1 MSHSE
6 IDRSIHF
13 KSCIILINSILLTT
27 GLRQQKT
34 KLNLSTVG
42 PKINSIFEKI
52 YSTSCPSA
60 KPKKPNSLHH
70 IQTYLKVLA
79 DLLHHL
85 QLGFISWKLKD
96 RKTLFIKLAN
106 DTALALIALSM
117 CSAGPLRSYQ
127 FYLQRPV

>member
-13 KSCIILINSILLTT
+13 KSCIISLTLFFVT
-27 GLRQQKT
+27 GLLKKN
-34 KLNLSTVG
+34 KLNFSKVG

-52 YSTSCPSA
+52 YSASCSSA
-60 KPKKPNSLHH
+60 KPKKTNSLHH
-70 IQTYLKVLA
+70 IQTYFKVLA

-96 RKTLFIKLAN
+96 SKASFINLAN
-106 DTALALIALSM
+106 DTVLVVVALSM
-117 CSAGPLRSYQ
+117 CSAGLLRSYQ
-127 FYLQRPV
+127 LYLQRPV

>member
-13 KSCIILINSILLTT
+13 KSCIISLTLFFAT
-27 GLRQQKT
+27 GLLKKQT
-34 KLNLSTVG
+34 KFVG
-42 PKINSIFEKI
+42 PKITSIFEKI
-52 YSTSCPSA
+52 YSTSYPSA
-60 KPKKPNSLHH
+60 KPKKTNSLHH
-70 IQTYLKVLA
+70 IETYLKVLA

-96 RKTLFIKLAN
+96 RKASLIKLAN
-106 DTALALIALSM
+106 DPVLALAALSM